1 MLRLTKKYDSS
12 EVTMKVRRLIG
23 FFIAIIFV
31 LTTIVAFAAGD
42 SYFVIKDKNGVCK
55 VIKAQE
61 KTSTTIAGP
70 FKTQAEAQNAMGQE
84 CPKVSSK
91 PSKSPTEPSKPT
103 AKRSKSTA
111 YQKSCY

>member
-1 MLRLTKKYDSS
+1 MR
-12 EVTMKVRRLIG
+12 VRRLIG
-23 FFIAIIFV
+23 FFTAIIFV

-61 KTSTTIAGP
+61 KTSATIAGP
-70 FKTQAEAQNAMGQE
+70 FKTQVEAQKAMEQE

-91 PSKSPTEPSKPT
+91 PNKSTTEPNKST
-103 AKRSKSTA
+103 AKRSRSTT
-111 YQKSCY
+111 YHKSCY